1 MIHKRFIKKP
11 TNHKAERVT
20 MRKSRLEQ
28 YEEIMGAL
36 VNRYLS
42 VDSLAFACSM
52 DCVAVNQRLGFL
64 IKNGL
69 VEEKKCQNKKLFA
82 LTKRGLSIHKTLA
95 ITRRLEKLRPMVKV
109 ADDALL
115 AFPRFGDQDEEKR
128 KRQSGN
134 ENY

>member
-1 MIHKRFIKKP
+1 
-11 TNHKAERVT
+11 

-36 VNRYLS
+36 VDRYLS
-42 VDSLAFACSM
+42 VDSLAFTCSM
-52 DCVAVNQRLGFL
+52 DCIAVNQRLGFL

-109 ADDALL
+109 VDDALMT
-115 AFPRFGDQDEEKR
+115 FQGFSDQSKETR
-128 KRQSGN
+128 KHRSGN